1 MAKPV
6 HQLTFLHLIPGVFIT
21 LIIIGMIWP
30 HKEIWGAVLAAFAS
44 ILVWLLTY
52 LHSEFQQREQAQRF
66 RATIWTEMNVLGDA
80 LTREAE
86 WWEERLSVIN
96 TELAKA
102 PSQQKWTVTQK
113 RLLTNHQAAVLSANL
128 DRITD
133 FNTKTADVLI
143 VLLARLRGLLEQQ
156 KAYYE
161 AEDLMIKNG
170 VETNAFIK
178 NQKNNTAL
186 LFQAL
191 VNAAVCAFNAALFM
205 DDGKSFLHQHVESTP
220 VELLVNQ
227 AETRQ
232 KLKLWREK
240 YGMTG

>member
-1 MAKPV
+1 MSETKSK
-6 HQLTFLHLIPGVFIT
+6 LRFLHLIPGVFVMLVIV
-21 LIIIGMIWP
+21 GVIWP
-30 HKEIWGAVLAAFAS
+30 QKEIWGAVLAAFAS

-66 RATIWTEMNVLGDA
+66 RAAIWTEMNVLGNA

-86 WWEERLSVIN
+86 WWEARLSVIN
-96 TELAKA
+96 AELAKA
-102 PSQQKWTVTQK
+102 QPQQKWTVTQK

-133 FNTKTADVLI
+133 FNSKTADVLI

-156 KAYYE
+156 KAFYE
-161 AEDLMIKNG
+161 AEDLMIQNR
-170 VETNAFIK
+170 VDTNAFIK
-178 NQKNNTAL
+178 NQKNNTGL
-186 LFQAL
+186 LFEAL
-191 VNAAVCAFNAALFM
+191 VNAAVCAFNAAKFM

-220 VELLVNQ
+220 VELLVDQ
-227 AETRQ
+227 AETRL

-240 YGMTG
+240 YGMAG